1 MVERLKLRYFVVII
15 AIIIFILLF
24 LGYIYIFS
32 VAIPKESLQTNSGPK
47 PYQILT
53 PDVYTSG
60 TIVSLYK
67 EIPPIFP
74 KEVVLE
80 NKTLD
85 YSGTVTSPQG
95 QMQITVSYVSD
106 KSMKDAV
113 NFYTK
118 YLPGVGWTIA
128 ETSVYDKVSVIKTTK
143 GKQNILMSVAPLQK
157 GGTMVTFQYEE

>member
-1 MVERLKLRYFVVII
+1 MVDRSKLRYFVVII

-32 VAIPKESLQTNSGPK
+32 ITIPKESLQTNSGPK

-53 PDVYTSG
+53 PDAYASG
-60 TIVSLYK
+60 TIISLYK

-85 YSGTVTSPQG
+85 YSGVVTDVQG
-95 QMQITVSYVSD
+95 KARITVSYVSD
-106 KSMKDAV
+106 KSLKDIV
-113 NFYTK
+113 DLYTQS
-118 YLPGVGWTIA
+118 LPGVGWGIA
-128 ETSVYDKVSVIKTTK
+128 ETSVYAKVSIIKITK
-143 GKQNILMSVAPLQK
+143 GEESMLISIAPLQK
-157 GGTMVTFQYEE
+157 SGTMVTFQYEE